1 MRSFLIQNAVLVTN
15 NSARAIFRGDVRV
28 EGGRIAATGK
38 KIKKKAGERAI
49 DLSGQ
54 LLIPGFIQ
62 THTHLCQTLFRNLA
76 DDLQLMDWLRDR
88 IWPFEAAH
96 TAKSLYASARLGIAE
111 LLLGGT
117 TTILDM
123 GTVRHTG
130 KIFAAAEEM
139 GLRAFIGKC
148 LMDREDNPPGL
159 RESTADALRENLALA
174 AKWHGAA
181 GDRLRY
187 AHAPRFVLSCTEQLL
202 EAVRDV
208 ARAEGHLIHT
218 HASENKE
225 EIEIVRKLYGCEN
238 VEYLDRIG
246 ITGENLVLAHCIW
259 VSEKERGML
268 ARSGTRVSHCP
279 SSNLKLASGIADV
292 PGLRDAGVC
301 VSLGADGA
309 PCNNNLNMFQEMRLA
324 SLVQK
329 PLHGPEVMPAQEVF
343 EMATLEGA
351 RALGISGDVG
361 SIEAGKK
368 ADLVAVDLRAAGSLV
383 DIEAATTRPETIY
396 SALVYSASPANVTHT
411 WVDGRM
417 LVRGGKLVAGKMDEI
432 LAAAVKEQRALLKR
446 V

>member
-1 MRSFLIQNAVLVTN
+1 MRSFLIQNALLVTN
-15 NSARAIFRGDVRV
+15 NSKRAVFRGDLRV
-28 EGGRIAATGK
+28 EGTRIAAVAK
-38 KIKKKAGERAI
+38 KLKKRDGERAL

-54 LLIPGFIQ
+54 VLIPGFIQ

-76 DDLQLMDWLRDR
+76 DDLQLLDWLRDR

-96 TAKSLYASARLGIAE
+96 TPKSLSASARLGIAE

-130 KIFAAAEEM
+130 KIFEAAEEM

-148 LMDREDNPPGL
+148 LMDRPENPPEL

-174 AKWHGAA
+174 NKWHGAA
-181 GDRLRY
+181 NDRLRY

-208 ARAEGHLIHT
+208 AREHGHLIHT
-218 HASENKE
+218 HASENQA
-225 EIEIVRKLYGCEN
+225 EIEVVRKLYGCEN

-246 ITGENLVLAHCIW
+246 LTGENLVLAHCIW

-268 ARSGTRVSHCP
+268 ARTGTRVAHCP
-279 SSNLKLASGIADV
+279 SSNLKLASGVAGIPA
-292 PGLRDAGVC
+292 LRTAGVC

-309 PCNNNLNMFQEMRLA
+309 PCNNNLSMFQEMRLA
-324 SLVQK
+324 SLIQK
-329 PLHGPEVMPAQEVF
+329 PEHGPETMAAQEVF

-351 RALGISGDVG
+351 RALGILGDVG
-361 SIEAGKK
+361 SLEVGKK
-368 ADLVAVDLRAAGSLV
+368 ADLVAVDLRRAASFTDL
-383 DIEAATTRPETIY
+383 ERPEAVY
-396 SALVYSASPANVTHT
+396 SALVYSAGPANVAHT
-411 WVDGRM
+411 WIDGKA
-417 LVRGGKLVAGKMDEI
+417 LVRGGRLLAGDIDDI
-432 LAAAVKEQRALLKR
+432 LATALKEQRALLKR
-446 V
+446 I